1 VRILRCQVTENT
13 GNGYHPGA
21 GSTAAL
27 FQDCAAE
34 GNGAAGFFFCV
45 RANHITVRN
54 CAFTDNH
61 VCGISIGTRDCYNR
75 IADCQITGNA
85 GPGLLIRNTSRPV
98 EVHSCHISGCRI
110 RGNAL
115 DHGHAQV
122 DVLGDAHDLILER
135 NEIAGSPEQ
144 EQAGIYLAPSTERIW
159 LIENKIQDCT
169 PPVIGSASV
178 PADTAP
184 RLECGTKAAHEI
196 HYRHL
201 GQEPD

>member
-1 VRILRCQVTENT
+1 VAQNT

-27 FQDCAAE
+27 FQDCVAE

-54 CAFTDNH
+54 CAFRCNH
-61 VCGISIGTRDCYNR
+61 VCGISVGTRDCHNR
-75 IADCQITGNA
+75 IADCEMTDNA
-85 GPGLLIRNTSRPV
+85 GPGLLTRHTSRPV

-110 RGNAL
+110 AGNAFE
-115 DHGHAQV
+115 HGHAQV

-135 NEIAGSPEQ
+135 NAISGSADDAR
-144 EQAGIYLAPSTERIW
+144 AGIYLAPSTERIW
-159 LIENKIQDCT
+159 LIENAIVNCA
-169 PPVIGSASV
+169 PAVIGSATLL
-178 PADTAP
+178 AERAP
-184 RLECGTKAAHEI
+184 QVECGQEATREI

-201 GQEPD
+201 A